1 MTDLIEKY
9 FREDLTEG
17 EEKTLSDQLLHSEDS
32 ASRFG
37 ALAEQKYVSYG
48 LPEPVLNGP
57 DATGGG
63 FLRTWGRC
71 LLLMLAGLSIF
82 GAAGWVILCAMR
94 QQATGDVPNISA
106 PTLGAIA
113 PIEKPLVSKH
123 EVPVGVKKIVQQIV
137 EAPPTPVMTDR
148 EPAKGKS
155 LQIVFRMLAEG
166 RAAIRVLSPSG
177 TEVRRLF
184 DGDMKTGSWSV
195 DWDGRLSDGRPAQPG
210 LYRVEV
216 ETNGVVKS
224 REVRIR

>member
-17 EEKTLSDQLLHSEDS
+17 EEKKLSEELLHSEDS

-71 LLLMLAGLSIF
+71 LLLVLAGLSIF
-82 GAAGWVILCAMR
+82 GAAGWVILCAVR
-94 QQATGDVPNISA
+94 QQATGDVQSVSA

-148 EPAKGKS
+148 EPARGKG
-155 LQIVFRMLAEG
+155 LQIVFHMITEG
-166 RAAIRVLSPSG
+166 RAAVRVLSPSG
-177 TEVRRLF
+177 IEVRKLL
-184 DGDMKTGSWSV
+184 DGNMKTGSWTV
-195 DWDGRLSDGRPAQPG
+195 DWDGRLPDGRPAQPG
-210 LYRVEV
+210 LYRIEV
-216 ETNGVVKS
+216 QTNGTVKS
-224 REVRIR
+224 RDVRIR